1 VKIGRLVEFHVHPD
15 VFRQSTGE
23 ELGLLERI

>member
-1 VKIGRLVEFHVHPD
+1 MEFHVHPD